1 MTQRFFVDGH
11 GNYLGSYDG
20 PDETTP
26 AYFVDGIEIPTAPM
40 DARQVWNGH
49 ELLAAVPTPEM
60 LTEEVNR
67 RLSLG
72 FDYDF
77 GDERG
82 VHHFG
87 TTPGD
92 MTRWMQEVTPLAQAA
107 MNMNKPDRIIGIKTD
122 TGLVEVK
129 ASEWWLVLD
138 AAAAWRQ
145 PLYSSYFALKSLPNL
160 PADYATNNSY
170 WP

>member
-1 MTQRFFVDGH
+1 MSIIKIKPLPV
-11 GNYLGSYDG
+11 
-20 PDETTP
+20 
-26 AYFVDGIEIPTAPM
+26 
-40 DARQVWNGH
+40 
-49 ELLAAVPTPEM
+49 TPEM
-60 LTEEVNR
+60 LTDEVNR

-72 FDYDF
+72 FDFDF

-107 MNMNKPDRIIGIKTD
+107 MNIGEPDRLVGIKTN

-145 PLYSSYFALKSLPNL
+145 PLYAAYFALKAASEI
-160 PADYATNNSY
+160 PADYAVNESY
-170 WP
+170 WKF